1 MLELNAQV
9 QGAFVKYLLLLT
21 AGWVSFLILGTAQAD
36 QSTACVNGGQIR
48 VLELDYAV
56 EGQKLPC
63 QVIYKKGFESE
74 VLWKASGQA
83 GFCEAKL
90 AEFLEK
96 QKEWGWRC
104 TVMDMS
110 VLGEIKNN

>member
-1 MLELNAQV
+1 
-9 QGAFVKYLLLLT
+9 VKCLVLVGLLM
-21 AGWVSFLILGTAQAD
+21 FAQARAD
-36 QSTACVNGGQIR
+36 ESIACVSGNQIR
-48 VLELDYAV
+48 VLVLGYAV

-63 QVIYKKGFESE
+63 QVIYKKGLESE
-74 VLWKASGQA
+74 VLWSATGQA

-90 AEFLEK
+90 AEFLDK

-110 VLGEIKNN
+110 VLE